1 MNLKQSKLSRKIARI
16 SNQDLLQPWLE
27 ILAIIAWG
35 ILLLKFWFTGQLKL
49 LIHPDYFWMI
59 VVTGIALLF
68 LGTLK
73 AAEQLAQQL
82 RPHIGNSSSTGH
94 ITLLPP
100 GWSTLLLLLVAIAG
114 LLITPKV
121 FASQTAIQRGVTDSI
136 TMTRS
141 KPQAFRTSTQPEKRS
156 LVDWV
161 RTLNVYPEPD
171 AYTGQKVKVQGFVV
185 YPPDL
190 PEQYLLISRFV
201 ITCCAADAYPVGLP
215 VKLTENRK
223 SYIPDSWLEVEGK
236 MMTETIGGKRQLTI
250 AASSLKKIPAPE
262 NPYDY

>member
-1 MNLKQSKLSRKIARI
+1 MKSPRNSKNKNKIFSQAWI
-16 SNQDLLQPWLE
+16 DA
-27 ILAIIAWG
+27 LAILAWG
-35 ILLLKFWFTGQLKL
+35 ILLLKYWFTGQLKL

-59 VVTGIALLF
+59 LVTGISLLF
-68 LGTLK
+68 IGAVK
-73 AAEQLAQQL
+73 AWEQIVQQMH
-82 RPHIGNSSSTGH
+82 RTSNRSSSPSAGH

-100 GWSTLLLLLVAIAG
+100 GWSTVLLLIVAIAG

-121 FASQTAIQRGVTDSI
+121 FASQTAIQRGVTESI

-141 KPQAFRTSTQPEKRS
+141 KPQAFRTSTAPETRS

-171 AYTGQKVKVQGFVV
+171 AYTDQRVKVQGFVV

-190 PEQYLLISRFV
+190 PDQYFLISRFV

-215 VKLTENRK
+215 VKLADSRK
-223 SYIPDSWLEVEGK
+223 AYAQDSWLEVEGK
-236 MMTETIGGKRQLTI
+236 MLTETLKGKRQLTI
-250 AASSLKKIPAPE
+250 AATSLKKIQPPE